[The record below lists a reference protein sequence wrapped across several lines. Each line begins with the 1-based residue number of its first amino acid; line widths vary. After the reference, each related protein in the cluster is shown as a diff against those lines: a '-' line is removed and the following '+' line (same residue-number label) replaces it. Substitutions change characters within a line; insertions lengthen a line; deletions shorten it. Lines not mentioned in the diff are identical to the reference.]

1 MPDPI
6 ERKDVEAAAD
16 RIEDFVRLTPTI
28 DLGTIFSDDW
38 KLILKLDNLQVTGS
52 FKARGAF
59 NVLLSARP
67 QAVIAASGGNFGKA
81 VAYAAQRLGIPA
93 TIFVPASSP
102 KEKTDAIARYGA
114 DVRVIDG
121 YYYDAL
127 AASQEYAEDTG
138 HFVAHAYDQPEVMA
152 GQGTVAYEIGRQL
165 DGVSMVLA
173 AVGGGGLV
181 GGIAS
186 WFRGE
191 VDVIGVE
198 SELCPTLHTARAH
211 GAPTEVEVGGIA
223 ASSLGARKLGTYPWT
238 ANQWIARSVLV
249 SDASILDAQK
259 WLWDQCRLWV
269 EPASVT
275 TIAALRD
282 GHVKPSPG
290 EVVVAVLSGANLAIG
305 DDQAT

>member
-6 ERKDVEAAAD
+6 ERNDIAAAAE
-16 RIEDFVRLTPTI
+16 RIASFVRLTPTI
-28 DLGTIFSDDW
+28 DLGSIISDDW

-67 QAVIAASGGNFGKA
+67 GAVVAASGGNFGKA
-81 VAYAAQRLGIPA
+81 VAYAGERLGIPT

-102 KEKTDAIARYGA
+102 KEKTDAIGRYGA

-127 AASQEYAEDTG
+127 AASQDFVKATG

-152 GQGTVAYEIGRQL
+152 GQGTVAHEIGRQV
-165 DGVSMVLA
+165 DGVSSVLV
-173 AVGGGGLV
+173 AVGGGGLI
-181 GGIAS
+181 GGTAS

-198 SELCPTLHTARAH
+198 SELCPTLYAARAH

-223 ASSLGARKLGTYPWT
+223 ASSLGARKLGSHPWT
-238 ANQWIARSVLV
+238 ANRWIASSVLV
-249 SDASILDAQK
+249 SDPSIVSAQE
-259 WLWDQCRLWV
+259 WLWDHCRLWV
-269 EPASVT
+269 EPASAT

-282 GHVKPSPG
+282 GQVDPAQG
-290 EVVVAVLSGANLAIG
+290 EVVVAVLSGANLAMG
-305 DDQAT
+305 DG